1 MRIGATFSDNPP
13 RAATIGFFDG
23 VHLGH
28 RCLINQVREAAS
40 VRGLETAVV
49 TFPVHPARLIRP
61 DYGLRLLTTCGEK
74 TALLA
79 ATGIDTCIL
88 LDFTPRLAAL
98 SAREFMAI
106 LRQRYH
112 IEVLVIGYD
121 HRFGH
126 DRREGFDDYVRHGRG
141 LGMEVLP
148 AHAFYRRQEGSGTEV
163 AASSSLIRRL
173 LAVGDVAEAAQWLGY
188 EYFLR
193 GTVVA
198 GHHVGH
204 TLGFPTANLRPGSPD
219 KLVPADG
226 VYAVRVEVEGEK
238 HGGMLCI
245 GTRPTL
251 DNGAERSIE
260 VNIFDF
266 HADIYGRPLRLSF
279 VRRTRGE
286 QKFGSTDAL
295 VRQLRQDEREVRG
308 ILAEPAMPARHR
320 PD

>member
-1 MRIGATFSDNPP
+1 MKIGATFSDNRPS
-13 RAATIGFFDG
+13 AATIGFFDG

-28 RCLINQVREAAS
+28 RCLIEQVREAAS

-61 DYGLRLLTTCGEK
+61 DYDLRLLTTCEEK
-74 TALLA
+74 TTLLA
-79 ATGIDTCIL
+79 ATGIDTCVM

-98 SAREFMAI
+98 SARDFMGI
-106 LRQRYH
+106 LRQRYR
-112 IEVLVIGYD
+112 IEVLVTGYD

-126 DRREGFDDYVRHGRG
+126 NRCEGFDDYVRYGRE

-148 AHAFYRRQEGSGTEV
+148 ARAFYLRREEGKAGV

-188 EYFLR
+188 EYFLQ

-204 TLGFPTANLRPGSPD
+204 TLGFPTANLRPDSPE

-226 VYAVRVEVEGEK
+226 VYAVRVEVEGERY
-238 HGGMLCI
+238 GGMLCI

-251 DNGAERSIE
+251 DNGTERSIE

-286 QKFGSTDAL
+286 QKFSSMDELA
-295 VRQLRQDEREVRG
+295 RQLRQDEREVKE
-308 ILAEPAMPARHR
+308 ILKNTLP
-320 PD
+320 